1 MPEIEERSSE
11 VVAMLQDTKVKVDVC
26 DVCRIIYADV
36 TSEEIDSFDFL
47 LFFSPNGLSAIKAAY
62 PDYQQGRQI
71 VGCLGEGTRE
81 ELEQAGLQVHIS
93 APTREYPSMTAALE
107 HYLQEEKKAA
117 K

>member
-1 MPEIEERSSE
+1 
-11 VVAMLQDTKVKVDVC
+11 MLQDTKVKVDVC
-26 DVCRIIYADV
+26 DVCRIVYADV

-62 PDYQQGRQI
+62 PDYQQGSQI
-71 VGCLGEGTRE
+71 VGCLGDGTRE